1 MNDRHKPPKHRG
13 SVNRIKSWLL
23 RPGTFKIAIAVLRL
37 VSLVARLFD
46 LH

>member
-1 MNDRHKPPKHRG
+1 MNNRRKPPKHRG
-13 SVNRIKSWLL
+13 SANRIKSWLL
-23 RPGTFKIAIAVLRL
+23 RPGTLKIAVAILRL

>member
-1 MNDRHKPPKHRG
+1 MNDRRKPHKHRG
-13 SVNRIKSWLL
+13 SANRIKSWLR
-23 RPGTFKIAIAVLRL
+23 RPGTLKMAIAVLRL